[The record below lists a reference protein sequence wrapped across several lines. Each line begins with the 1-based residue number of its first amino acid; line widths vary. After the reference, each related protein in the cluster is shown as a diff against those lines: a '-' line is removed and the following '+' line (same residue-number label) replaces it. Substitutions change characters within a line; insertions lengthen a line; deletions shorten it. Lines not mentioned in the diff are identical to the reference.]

1 MHIWTAD
8 NGSPAN
14 DACYQAGPHS
24 KDDLYY
30 EDDLCYEHDLCYEDD
45 TYCAD
50 DLCDGE
56 DPYCADDGYYEDD
69 LYCTDD
75 MCHEKHPCTE
85 GVDYCE
91 GDLHDTDPISE
102 LLAEMIKP
110 LAADSK
116 QATPAAEGLDNYGI
130 SFITKVILRIS
141 IPLGEPSLPLSY
153 CTC

>member
-1 MHIWTAD
+1 MLVWTAD
-8 NGSPAN
+8 DGSPAN
-14 DACYQAGPHS
+14 DACYHAGPHS

-30 EDDLCYEHDLCYEDD
+30 EDDLCHEDDLCYEDD

-50 DLCDGE
+50 DLYYED

-69 LYCTDD
+69 LHCTND

-85 GVDYCE
+85 GVDYFG
-91 GDLHDTDPISE
+91 GDLHDTDPISG

-110 LAADSK
+110 PAADIK
-116 QATPAAEGLDNYGI
+116 QATPAEGLD
-130 SFITKVILRIS
+130 SDELSLITKVILRFS
-141 IPLGEPSLPLSY
+141 IPLGEPSLPLLY